1 MDCMN
6 ASAQIEEIRELD
18 FLNSSRF
25 EAGQFSC
32 AIDCFLELWLRKV
45 SYFLGDCRES
55 YFVRLLRALSG
66 QCSFLRRDYKLW
78 QDNDSDMSASLVYFY
93 TLHILRSN
101 VFSYIRGKCPSFA
114 RMGWN
119 AQFSE
124 IFRTNVFCHV
134 TKIQK
139 RNILL
144 TYI

>member
-32 AIDCFLELWLRKV
+32 AIHCFLELWLRKV
-45 SYFLGDCRES
+45 SYFLDDCRERF
-55 YFVRLLRALSG
+55 FVRLLSALSG
-66 QCSFLRRDYKLW
+66 QYCSLRRDYKLW
-78 QDNDSDMSASLVYFY
+78 QDNDSDMAASLGYFY
-93 TLHILRSN
+93 TLHILRSD

-114 RMGWN
+114 RMDCN

-124 IFRTNVFCHV
+124 IFRTNFFCNV
-134 TKIQK
+134 TNIQK